1 MENKLQGWFIFGR
14 LSRLFFSFTP
24 KHDKNVWRPH
34 LITSDIYCL
43 VFVPRVLLNSAFQL
57 WTIKVSS
64 QQSCSLQMFSKC
76 SEEQMQN
83 KKKLVPFFESLTK
96 RKMSQ
101 KFPSCHAE
109 TMDLMSFKMK
119 LLSVF
124 MHVIVISMWTNRIS
138 KPYLAFEHAGPNR
151 SHYSAALTASS
162 WFPTKLFPHRCLN
175 LAAGICSNSDAWTL
189 VRSNTDV

>member
-76 SEEQMQN
+76 SEEQMQ
-83 KKKLVPFFESLTK
+83 KKKNVFHSLKVWQKEKWARSFLHATLKLWIWCNLKWNYSVFSCTLESLVCEQTEYQS
-96 RKMSQ
+96 RSW
-101 KFPSCHAE
+101 
-109 TMDLMSFKMK
+109 
-119 LLSVF
+119 LLNTPVQIV
-124 MHVIVISMWTNRIS
+124 VII
-138 KPYLAFEHAGPNR
+138 LQ
-151 SHYSAALTASS
+151 L
-162 WFPTKLFPHRCLN
+162 
-175 LAAGICSNSDAWTL
+175 
-189 VRSNTDV
+189 